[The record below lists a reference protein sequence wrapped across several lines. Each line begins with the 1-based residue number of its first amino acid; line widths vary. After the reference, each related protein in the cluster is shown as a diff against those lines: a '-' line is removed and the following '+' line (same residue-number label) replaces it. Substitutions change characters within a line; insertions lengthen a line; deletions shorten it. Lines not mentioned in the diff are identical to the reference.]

1 MLNRSMN
8 WSARLLVVLGL
19 AVIFTGCGSKNPEAV
34 EASIG
39 GSDATQTSS
48 DTKPAPT
55 NIAAV
60 TDEFATSVAPPAPQP
75 PADRE
80 LIIKT
85 NHGDVTVRLFSSK
98 APATVENFVD
108 GYARRGH
115 FSNTL
120 FHYVDNGFMIMGGGY
135 DTKYQPKATR
145 AVIVNEANNGLKNQ
159 RGTIA
164 MAREPEYVNSGTCQ
178 FFINLSDNPSLDHQ
192 NTEDAAGY
200 GYCVFGKVIS
210 GMEVVDKIALVAVA
224 DAEKMVSITTQVTV
238 DNGKVEDRVE
248 QLPQQFIKTPV
259 QPVII
264 QSVQL
269 VK

>member
-8 WSARLLVVLGL
+8 WSARFLVVLGL
-19 AVIFTGCGSKNPEAV
+19 ALIFTGCGSENPEV
-34 EASIG
+34 VPASVG
-39 GSDATQTSS
+39 GSDSTPISS
-48 DTKPAPT
+48 DTNPTPT
-55 NIAAV
+55 NVPVV
-60 TDEFATSVAPPAPQP
+60 TDESATSVAPPAPQP

-80 LIIKT
+80 IIFKT

-108 GYARRGH
+108 GYVRRGH
-115 FSNTL
+115 FANTL

-135 DTKYQPKATR
+135 DTNYQPKATR
-145 AVIVNEANNGLKNQ
+145 AVIVNEANNGLKNK

-178 FFINLSDNPSLDHQ
+178 FFINLSDNASLDHQ

-224 DAEKMVSITTQVTV
+224 DAEKTVSFTTQVTA

-248 QLPQQFIKTPV
+248 QQQQQFTKTPV